1 MAETIPLSELEG
13 KAENLYEAIVIIAK
27 RARQINELQKQLVDK
42 EIEAE
47 ANESGNGN
55 AESEKEDFVEHKYV
69 KLPKPT
75 RLALEEMFQG
85 KLSREY
91 IGQDEE

>member
-1 MAETIPLSELEG
+1 MAETLPLDELEN
-13 KAENLYEAIVIIAK
+13 KAKNLYEAIVIIAK

-47 ANESGNGN
+47 ANESGNGST
-55 AESEKEDFVEHKYV
+55 EPETEDFVEHKYV

-75 RLALEEMFQG
+75 RLALDEMYQD
-85 KLSREY
+85 KLSWEY
-91 IGQDEE
+91 IEEDK